1 MRHDTEQFETFLAE
15 CRDRCNGALD
25 HHLKRQQALAPRLLA
40 AMEYATLQG
49 GKRLRP
55 ALVYASAR
63 VGGEAGALSDR
74 AACAVELIHC
84 YSLVHDDLPAMD
96 DDDLRRGRPTTHRAY
111 DEATAILTGDALQSL
126 AFLLLS
132 EQGAPGNAADRI
144 AMLETLARASG
155 AEGMAGGQSLDIDAA
170 ASQLTLKQ
178 LEAMH
183 RLKTGALIE
192 ASVVLGARS
201 NGIQAGPE
209 MDALMRFGACV
220 GLAFQVQDDILDVT
234 GDTGTLGKTGG
245 ADAARDKPT
254 YTSLLGVDGAREKAL
269 ELTREALEALQNF
282 GNEASALRSL
292 AHYITR
298 RVH

>member
-1 MRHDTEQFETFLAE
+1 MTHDTEQFETFLADSRE
-15 CRDRCNGALD
+15 RCNVALD
-25 HHLKRQQALAPRLLA
+25 QYLKRQQPLAPRLLE

-63 VGGEAGALSDR
+63 VGGEPGALSDR

-132 EQGAPGNAADRI
+132 EQETPDSATDRL
-144 AMLETLARASG
+144 AMLEALARASG

-170 ASQLTLKQ
+170 ASQPTLRQ

-201 NGIQAGPE
+201 NGVRPGPGL
-209 MDALMRFGACV
+209 DALTRYGACV

-254 YTSLLGVDGAREKAL
+254 YTSLLGVDSAREKAL
-269 ELTREALEALQNF
+269 ELTREALDALREF
-282 GNEASALRSL
+282 GSEASALRSL
-292 AHYITR
+292 AEYITR